1 MQLRIVHNQVLKL
14 DLSKILKESKKNAQ
28 QSFNIAF
35 SVNYD
40 SDDDSI
46 FNIVFDLEVFN
57 PNDFKLKC
65 KYAVWFKTTEPID
78 ETFKSSHFPI
88 VNAPAIAFPF
98 LRSLISTITLN
109 AGFTPAFLPSV
120 NFTEF
125 KNK

>member
-1 MQLRIVHNQVLKL
+1 MQLQIVHNQVLKL
-14 DLSKILKESKKNAQ
+14 DLSKILKVSKKKVH
-28 QSFNIAF
+28 QSFNLAF
-35 SVNYD
+35 GVNYD
-40 SDDDSI
+40 AQDDSI
-46 FNIVFDLEVFN
+46 FNVVFDLEVFN

-65 KYAVWFKTTEPID
+65 KFAVWFKTSEPIN
-78 ETFKSSHFPI
+78 EAFKNSHFPT

-109 AGFTPAFLPSV
+109 AGFTPAILTSV